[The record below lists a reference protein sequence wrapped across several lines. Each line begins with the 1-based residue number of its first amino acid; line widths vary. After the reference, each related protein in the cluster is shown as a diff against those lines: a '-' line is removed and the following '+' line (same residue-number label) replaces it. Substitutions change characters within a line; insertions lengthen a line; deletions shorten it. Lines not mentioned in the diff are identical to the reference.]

1 MCRFAIQSERNFMIV
16 EVNNLVKNYKT
27 KKAVD
32 GISFHIDE
40 GEIFG
45 LLGPNGAGKSTTIN
59 SILGLLKITDG
70 KITILGENTTKSLK
84 KVKSNVGY
92 VPQDFAMFMQLSAL
106 DNVNYWAKIYGFRGE
121 ELKRRVQEA
130 LEFTGLWEQRKQIVS
145 TFSGGMK
152 RRLNIACG
160 IVHKPKILFLDEP
173 TAGVDP
179 QSRNNILEA
188 IRTLNK
194 QGTTVLYTSHY
205 MEEIEAIC
213 NRVAIMDYGKIIAEG
228 TIDNLIDSHTKD
240 NTIHLDLEKNYLNA
254 LDVIKQV
261 KGVISVDQDNQK
273 YVIKTAKDDG
283 IFNSLMEQLMQ
294 NCIHIQVM
302 EIKKPNLET
311 VFLELTGKQLRE

>member
-1 MCRFAIQSERNFMIV
+1 MIV
-16 EVNNLVKNYKT
+16 EVNNLVKKYKT
-27 KKAVD
+27 QTAVD
-32 GISFHIDE
+32 GISFYIDE

-59 SILGLLKITDG
+59 SVLGLLKITDG
-70 KITILGENTTKSLK
+70 EITILGENTTKSLK
-84 KVKSNVGY
+84 KVKSNIGY
-92 VPQDFAMFMQLSAL
+92 VPQEFAMFMQLSAL
-106 DNVNYWAKIYGFRGE
+106 DNVAYWAKIYGFKGE
-121 ELKRRVQEA
+121 ELKKRVQEA
-130 LEFTGLWEQRKQIVS
+130 LEFTGLWGQRKQIAG

-160 IVHKPKILFLDEP
+160 IVHKPVILFLDEP

-188 IRTLNK
+188 VRTLNK

-213 NRVAIMDYGKIIAEG
+213 NRVAIVDYGKIIAEG
-228 TIDNLIDSHTKD
+228 AIDNLIDRHTKD
-240 NTIHLDLEKNYLNA
+240 NTILLDLEKNYPDA
-254 LDVIKQV
+254 LAAIKKV
-261 KGVISVDQDNQK
+261 NGVISVERDNQK

-283 IFNSLMEQLMQ
+283 IFNSLMERLMQ
-294 NCIHIQVM
+294 HCFHIQAV

-311 VFLELTGKQLRE
+311 VFLELTGKKIRE